1 MREER
6 GQFSSAMLPRNAV
19 SSLRVAAGDNSD
31 SVFIGSDELA

>member
-6 GQFSSAMLPRNAV
+6 GTIFFCDAAKECGFIAPSSG
-19 SSLRVAAGDNSD
+19 GDNSD